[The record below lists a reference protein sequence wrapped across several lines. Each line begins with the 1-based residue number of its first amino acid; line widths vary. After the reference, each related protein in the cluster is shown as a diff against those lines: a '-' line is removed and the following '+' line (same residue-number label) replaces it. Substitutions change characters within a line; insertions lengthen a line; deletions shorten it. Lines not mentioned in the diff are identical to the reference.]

1 MAVGIFDSGLGGL
14 TVLDAVTRR
23 LPDLPL
29 VYFGDNAHT
38 PYGVRDAEDIYYLT
52 TRGVQ
57 CLFDQGCDLV
67 ILACNT
73 ASAAALRRMQEGW
86 VPKDKRV
93 LGVFVPLI
101 EALTERQWGD
111 NSPPREVAVKHV
123 ALFATPATVSSRA
136 FQRELAFR
144 AIGVDVEAQPC
155 GGLVDAIEM
164 GDMILAE
171 AMVRSHV
178 EALLRRMP
186 RPEAAILGCTH
197 YPLVEEHFRTALGP
211 DVAVYSQPNL
221 VAESLAD
228 YLTRRPEMAGAGA
241 VTKFLTTGDPQKVS
255 NKATQFLRRKI
266 AFEQAELPDA

>member
-14 TVLDAVTRR
+14 TVYDAVTKR
-23 LPDLPL
+23 LPEVPF
-29 VYFGDNAHT
+29 VYFGDNANT
-38 PYGVRDAEDIYYLT
+38 PYGVRTADDIYDLT
-52 TRGVQ
+52 CAGVER
-57 CLFDQGCDLV
+57 LWDEGCDLV

-86 VPKDKRV
+86 VPPDKRV

-144 AIGVDVEAQPC
+144 AVGVDVEAQPC
-155 GGLVDAIEM
+155 GGVVDAIEA

-171 AMVRSHV
+171 ALVRSHV
-178 EALLRRMP
+178 EALQRRMP
-186 RPEAAILGCTH
+186 SPEAAILGCTH
-197 YPLVEEHFRTALGP
+197 YPLMQDVFQDALGLE
-211 DVAVYSQPNL
+211 VRVYSQAQL

-228 YLTRRPEMAGAGA
+228 YLHRRPEMVGPGQAA
-241 VTKFLTTGDPQKVS
+241 KLLTTGDPKKVGA
-255 NKATQFLRRKI
+255 KATQFLRRQMTYEA
-266 AFEQAELPDA
+266 AFDDD

>member
-14 TVLDAVTRR
+14 TVLAAAQNR
-23 LPDLPL
+23 LPDVPF

-38 PYGVRDAEDIYYLT
+38 PYGVRDAEDIYNLT
-52 TRGVQ
+52 TQGVER
-57 CLFDQGCDLV
+57 LWEAGCDLV

-73 ASAAALRRMQEGW
+73 ASAAALRRMQESW
-86 VPKDKRV
+86 IPVDKRV

-101 EALTERQWGD
+101 EAMTEREWGD

-155 GGLVDAIEM
+155 GGVVDAIED
-164 GDMILAE
+164 GDEILAE
-171 AMVRSHV
+171 ALVRSHV
-178 EALLRRMP
+178 EALQRRMP
-186 RPEAAILGCTH
+186 KPEAAILGCTH
-197 YPLVEEHFRTALGP
+197 YPLMKVQFQEALGA
-211 DVAVYSQPNL
+211 DVKVYSQADL

-228 YLTRRPEMAGAGA
+228 YLQRRPNLMGAG
-241 VTKFLTTGDPQKVS
+241 TQSMYLTTGDPARVS
-255 NKATQFLRRKI
+255 NRATQFLRRKI
-266 AFEQAELPDA
+266 TFTAA